1 MARMVPDGL
10 GVGHV
15 NRTELEI
22 FELIRDET
30 PANWIGLHHVGLPR
44 HPSKPIAEIDFI
56 VIAEP
61 GIFCLEVKGG
71 AASRRDGVWFAG
83 SRRLKESP
91 FAQVGSAA
99 AALRGVVPELHRY
112 VFGWGC
118 VFPHC
123 RFDVEGPEVLREVV
137 YDEAVAAA
145 GFRAYIEALGR
156 YWGGR
161 FSRSVPLRANDLSRA
176 THALRGD
183 FSVVES
189 VMPEV
194 RSAGAKLISYTE
206 GQARAIEGLRD
217 QDQVVIRGGAG
228 TGKTLLAVQ
237 EATRL
242 AESGQKT
249 LFTCFTKA
257 VASHVEHS
265 VRRPGL
271 RVAHVDNLISFLIRA
286 GETEDQIPSDIDD
299 VERFELYRPLAAL
312 EAIERLGDSA
322 RYDAIVVDEGQD
334 LLTQPR
340 LDVLDALL
348 RGGLREGLWRVFWD
362 PLQALFM
369 HRGDARLG
377 LLAEMSADPV
387 DYVLTINC
395 RNTREIAD
403 RVEDL
408 SGVEMDEVAF
418 VDGPQPRDAEWDDER
433 THAKRVEATLREW
446 MERGVTPDSIVILS
460 PRRFESSIAS
470 KLGRLTV
477 RIVDS
482 SGQRPEPEPGTISFS
497 TIHAFKGLESEAV
510 MLVDVDDLT
519 SDRSRAL
526 LYVGASRARTLLGVA
541 RSSSTA
547 PVFAER
553 IAGRA
558 TRPKGEF
565 KAWEEL

>member
-1 MARMVPDGL
+1 MVPDGL

-15 NRTELEI
+15 DRTELEI
-22 FELIRDET
+22 FERIRDET
-30 PANWIGLHHVGLPR
+30 PANWIGLHHVGLPS

-56 VIAEP
+56 VVAEP

-71 AASRRDGVWFAG
+71 AASRRDGIWFAG
-83 SRRLKESP
+83 SRELKESP

-99 AALRGVVPELHRY
+99 AALRGVTPDLHRY

-137 YDEAVAAA
+137 YDEEAA
-145 GFRAYIEALGR
+145 GCGFHAYIEALGR

-161 FSRSVPLRANDLSRA
+161 FSRSVPLRANDLSKA
-176 THALRGD
+176 TNALRGD

-189 VMPEV
+189 VMPVV
-194 RSAGAKLISYTE
+194 RSARARLIAYTE

-217 QDQVVIRGGAG
+217 QGQVVIRGGAG

-237 EATRL
+237 EAIRL
-242 AESGQKT
+242 ADSGKKT

-257 VASHVEHS
+257 VAAHVEHS
-265 VRRPGL
+265 VQRPGL
-271 RVAHVDNLISFLIRA
+271 RVAHIDSLISFLIRA
-286 GETEDQIPSDIDD
+286 GETEDQIPTDIDD
-299 VERFELYRPLAAL
+299 GERFDLYRPLAAL
-312 EAIERLGDSA
+312 EAIERLRDSV

-348 RGGLREGLWRVFWD
+348 RGGFREGSWRVFWD
-362 PLQALFM
+362 PLQALFG
-369 HRGDARLG
+369 HRGDARLE
-377 LLAEMSADPV
+377 LIEQMSTCPV

-408 SGVEMDEVAF
+408 SGVNMDEVAF
-418 VDGPQPRDAEWDDER
+418 VDGPQPGDAEWDDER
-433 THAKRVEATLREW
+433 SHVKRVEATLRHW
-446 MERGVTPDSIVILS
+446 IERGVPPDSIVILS
-460 PRRFESSIAS
+460 PRRFELSIAS
-470 KLGRLTV
+470 RLGKMAV
-477 RIVDS
+477 RIVDC

-510 MLVDVDDLT
+510 MLVDVDDLS

-541 RSSSTA
+541 RSSATA
-547 PVFAER
+547 AVFAQR

-558 TRPKGEF
+558 TRPQGGF